1 MINISKEVK
10 LKIKDKNQIIKKL
23 KSKNAVLIGGCKETS
38 TRYDDKEG
46 SYEKKG
52 EFIRLRSGLKNTIT
66 LKEKVDKE
74 DSKILTRNDIEIEV
88 DNLKGIKYILK
99 KLGLNPIYTME
110 KYRLKWLY
118 NENEIDIDELLFGC
132 FLEIHGKEDEIWKIL
147 EELELKKEDII
158 EGTYWDIF
166 EEFKKTNE
174 KYKNETNIKFPEG
187 YSYKLAE

>member
-38 TRYDDKEG
+38 TRYDDKKE

-66 LKEKVDKE
+66 LKEKVDEE

-99 KLGLNPIYTME
+99 KLGLNPVYTME

-132 FLEIHGKEDEIWKIL
+132 FLEIHGKENEIWKIL

>member
-46 SYEKKG
+46 RYEKKG

-66 LKEKVDKE
+66 LKEKVDEE

>member
-66 LKEKVDKE
+66 LKEKVDEE

-88 DNLKGIKYILK
+88 DKIREIKYILK
-99 KLGLNPIYTME
+99 KLGLNPVYTME

-118 NENEIDIDELLFGC
+118 NENEINIDELLFGC
-132 FLEIHGKEDEIWKIL
+132 FLEIHGKEDKIWEIL
-147 EELELKKEDII
+147 EELELKKENII